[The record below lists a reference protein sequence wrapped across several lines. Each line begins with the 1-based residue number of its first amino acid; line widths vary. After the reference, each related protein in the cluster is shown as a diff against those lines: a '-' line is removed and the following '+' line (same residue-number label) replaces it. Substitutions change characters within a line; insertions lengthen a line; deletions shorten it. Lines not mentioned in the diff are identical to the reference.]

1 MIILIYL
8 MIHFTLFHS
17 TLPAF
22 RNRRANTLP
31 CAHRTL
37 HPKGI
42 GRTPIHDCRPQH
54 FNISVAEEV
63 NNHSTAETCI
73 MGTGPRIGRRHV
85 TTKLQ
90 LPPLIFAVN
99 DDAAV
104 PVLVLLYSRY
114 HCIVFCE
121 CDLNSTFVV
130 CLYSFILQIPT
141 GILKTIGTS
150 VQTKS
155 K

>member
-73 MGTGPRIGRRHV
+73 MGTGPRIGPRDV
-85 TTKLQ
+85 TTKLE
-90 LPPLIFAVN
+90 LTPLDFALN

-104 PVLVLLYSRY
+104 PVIILL
-114 HCIVFCE
+114 
-121 CDLNSTFVV
+121 N
-130 CLYSFILQIPT
+130 LQILST
-141 GILKTIGTS
+141 VI
-150 VQTKS
+150 VQVAIVSMSTTKPLNIIFS
-155 K
+155 